1 MPKFNYI
8 ALDRSGNET
17 KGAIECGS
25 QNEAIGR
32 VKDARRLFAR
42 LLKMSNDLGLLSE
55 EYDVERR
62 RLVGNFPQAFS
73 HVALVN
79 SARRLSSA

>member
-1 MPKFNYI
+1 MVS
-8 ALDRSGNET
+8 AL
-17 KGAIECGS
+17 K
-25 QNEAIGR
+25 AIGR

-55 EYDVERR
+55 EYDVKRR

-73 HVALVN
+73 NIALVTAAFDLE
-79 SARRLSSA
+79 SGPSVRSRAHRSSHR